1 MNTQHYIFT
10 EENMKPDNTNYQE
23 VQEAKL
29 RQCLQ
34 KLKIDI
40 NNIVIDGQPLNAVIK
55 NLSLDK
61 LTKLTSAL
69 ESTES
74 REDAVIKVVT
84 EVLAQESSYRPS

>member
-1 MNTQHYIFT
+1 
-10 EENMKPDNTNYQE
+10 MKPDNTNYQE